1 MRYNIDKKEINI
13 ALKSGF
19 ETMLSALSFILFLI
33 AIISIVLTG
42 CFIVIYLLRNFGT
55 YIGSILS
62 MFFISIVVFLFGFV
76 KELLEL

>member
-1 MRYNIDKKEINI
+1 MRHNIDKEEINI

-19 ETMLSALSFILFLI
+19 ETMLTALLFILFLI
-33 AIISIVLTG
+33 AIISIILIG
-42 CFIVIYLLRNFGT
+42 CFIVIYLLKNFGT

-62 MFFISIVVFLFGFV
+62 LFFISIVAFLFRFV